1 MHAYISSL
9 TLMLYI
15 SPWEAHRR
23 YILRPGP
30 EQNCYLRSEMQF
42 QILKFPIISFLQPRG
57 SPRPCRITSEQKSR
71 LPQAHFKKPTDW
83 FRHERETKMGRDI
96 TWNRKY
102 LRWGGGRRSLRH
114 FIFSKV
120 DKRVDLSEMKL
131 NLRECFW
138 RDFSV
143 FLVNGGNGIPS
154 SSTAKLNSDY
164 MPKDPLWFVM

>member
-1 MHAYISSL
+1 MKNRSFLGTCVLRSADKMIADQKLNYWDDSFSFLFWKMHAYISSL

-102 LRWGGGRRSLRH
+102 LRWGEEACD
-114 FIFSKV
+114 I
-120 DKRVDLSEMKL
+120 
-131 NLRECFW
+131 
-138 RDFSV
+138 
-143 FLVNGGNGIPS
+143 S
-154 SSTAKLNSDY
+154 SFQK
-164 MPKDPLWFVM
+164 